1 MSTTN
6 FSREGTH
13 TKTFHELLCSPSL
26 MGGLQLESVS
36 FSAVLILL
44 SITTFLGNSLILVA
58 LHKES
63 SPHPLSKLLYRCL
76 AITDLLVGLISQPLA
91 TSHWMLVVH
100 EHWSLCRY
108 VNGAVYIT
116 GLALSGVS
124 LMTTAAISMDRLLA
138 LLLGLRYRQI
148 VTLKRTYF
156 IVAAFW
162 VFDLVASLRIIFD
175 HRITLLYGYIIIPL
189 CLVVSLAS
197 YRKIFPTLDIIRPDP
212 DPFQQRPNQL
222 NTLKMA
228 RYRKAVCSALWVQ
241 LALVVCHA
249 PITTVEIV
257 VAHSKTYTSHLII
270 TRRVAVTLVYL
281 NSTLNPF
288 LYCWKISELR
298 RAVKQ
303 TIRQAL
309 CCPWS

>member
-1 MSTTN
+1 MLP
-6 FSREGTH
+6 FYD
-13 TKTFHELLCSPSL
+13 
-26 MGGLQLESVS
+26 GGPQLESVS

-63 SPHPLSKLLYRCL
+63 SPHSLSKLLYRCL
-76 AITDLLVGLISQPLA
+76 AITDLLVGLISQPLT

-100 EHWSLCRY
+100 KHWSFCRY

-124 LMTTAAISMDRLLA
+124 LMTTAAISVDRLLA

-175 HRITLLYGYIIIPL
+175 HRITLLYSYIIIPL

-222 NTLKMA
+222 NALKMA
-228 RYRKAVCSALWVQ
+228 RHRKAVCSALWVQ

>member
-6 FSREGTH
+6 FSKEGTH

-108 VNGAVYIT
+108 VNGTVYIT
-116 GLALSGVS
+116 GLELSGVS
-124 LMTTAAISMDRLLA
+124 LMTTAAISVDRLLA
-138 LLLGLRYRQI
+138 LLLGPIPTNCNFKAY
-148 VTLKRTYF
+148 
-156 IVAAFW
+156 
-162 VFDLVASLRIIFD
+162 IF
-175 HRITLLYGYIIIPL
+175 HCSRLLGFRSR
-189 CLVVSLAS
+189 C
-197 YRKIFPTLDIIRPDP
+197 FFTHH
-212 DPFQQRPNQL
+212 F
-222 NTLKMA
+222 
-228 RYRKAVCSALWVQ
+228 
-241 LALVVCHA
+241 
-249 PITTVEIV
+249 
-257 VAHSKTYTSHLII
+257 
-270 TRRVAVTLVYL
+270 
-281 NSTLNPF
+281 
-288 LYCWKISELR
+288 
-298 RAVKQ
+298 
-303 TIRQAL
+303 
-309 CCPWS
+309 

>member
-1 MSTTN
+1 MLP
-6 FSREGTH
+6 FFDG
-13 TKTFHELLCSPSL
+13 
-26 MGGLQLESVS
+26 GGLQLESVS

-63 SPHPLSKLLYRCL
+63 SPHSLSKLLYRCL

-91 TSHWMLVVH
+91 TSHWMLMVH

-124 LMTTAAISMDRLLA
+124 LMTTAAISVDRLLA
-138 LLLGLRYRQI
+138 LLLGLRYQQI

-197 YRKIFPTLDIIRPDP
+197 YQKNFSYSRYHQARSRSLSTTAEPTKCTENGPT
-212 DPFQQRPNQL
+212 QKGSMQC
-222 NTLKMA
+222 TVG
-228 RYRKAVCSALWVQ
+228 AVG
-241 LALVVCHA
+241 
-249 PITTVEIV
+249 
-257 VAHSKTYTSHLII
+257 
-270 TRRVAVTLVYL
+270 
-281 NSTLNPF
+281 
-288 LYCWKISELR
+288 ISCL
-298 RAVKQ
+298 
-303 TIRQAL
+303 
-309 CCPWS
+309 